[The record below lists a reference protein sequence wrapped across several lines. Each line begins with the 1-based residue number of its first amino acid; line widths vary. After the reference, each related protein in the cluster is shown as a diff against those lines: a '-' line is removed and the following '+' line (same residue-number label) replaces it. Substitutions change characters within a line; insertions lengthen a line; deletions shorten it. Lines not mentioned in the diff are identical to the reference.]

1 MNIQEWK
8 QQMLRGGKKKATP
21 VLSFPSVQLMG
32 ITVREL
38 ISSAESQSRGMKLIA
53 DRVDSAASVSLM
65 DLSVEAEAFGAEVR
79 FSDDEI
85 PTVVGAR
92 VTRDGGSCLRRHIRT
107 SATRPPCGGDP
118 CRRSARRAP
127 AFIST
132 PSAARRSSSRTAPF
146 SPASSDLTP

>member
-92 VTRDGGSCLRRHIRT
+92 VTSEEEAEALPIPAVGTARTGIYIDAIRHAKELIT
-107 SATRPPCGGDP
+107 DRPV
-118 CRRSARRAP
+118 
-127 AFIST
+127 
-132 PSAARRSSSRTAPF
+132 F
-146 SPASSDLTP
+146 SGVVG